1 MEVRDFIDQ
10 IEQQRKEQE
19 AVYHSAAVRYGLSD
33 SAMWIIYL
41 VSDGGASYTQ
51 QALCRECCCA
61 KQTINTAINQL
72 VQKECVYLEAIP
84 GTRNE
89 KRVLLT
95 KKGQALVAGTTDLLK
110 AAEARAYG
118 KLTEEERSTYLELT
132 SRITGYLK
140 MELH

>member
-19 AVYHSAAVRYGLSD
+19 AVYHSAAVRFGLSD

-41 VSDGGASYTQ
+41 VSDDGASYTQ

-72 VQKECVYLEAIP
+72 VQKEWVYLETIP

-95 KKGQALVAGTTDLLK
+95 PKGQALAAETTDQLK
-110 AAEARAYG
+110 AAEARVYER
-118 KLTEEERSTYLELT
+118 LTVEERTQYLELT

-140 MELH
+140 EELF

>member
-10 IEQQRKEQE
+10 IEQQRKEQD

-41 VSDGGASYTQ
+41 VSDDGASYTQ
-51 QALCRECCCA
+51 QALCRECCLA

-72 VQKECVYLEAIP
+72 MRNEYVYLETIP

-95 KKGQALVAGTTDLLK
+95 QKGQALAAKTTDQLK
-110 AAEARAYG
+110 AAELRVYEQF
-118 KLTEEERSTYLELT
+118 TVEERNQYLELT
-132 SRITGYLK
+132 ARITGYLK
-140 MELH
+140 AELS

>member
-10 IEQQRKEQE
+10 VEQQRKEQD
-19 AVYHSAAVRYGLSD
+19 AVYHSTAVRYGLSD

-41 VSDGGASYTQ
+41 ASDAGASYTQ

-72 VQKECVYLEAIP
+72 IQKECVYLETIP

-95 KKGQALVAGTTDLLK
+95 PKGQALAKETTDQLK
-110 AAEARAYG
+110 AAELRAYG
-118 KLTEEERSTYLELT
+118 KLTEAERTAYLKLT

-140 MELH
+140 AELS